1 MNSPDFTKKPHLKS
15 VSVYPVI
22 QLCHMRQR
30 EQIRRR
36 DVSNALGKRT
46 RKPPKF
52 AQSALRQ
59 YAMATYN
66 TFVMIVGF
74 E

>member
-1 MNSPDFTKKPHLKS
+1 MLE
-15 VSVYPVI
+15 
-22 QLCHMRQR
+22 R
-30 EQIRRR
+30 EQRRRR

-59 YAMATYN
+59 YAMTIYN